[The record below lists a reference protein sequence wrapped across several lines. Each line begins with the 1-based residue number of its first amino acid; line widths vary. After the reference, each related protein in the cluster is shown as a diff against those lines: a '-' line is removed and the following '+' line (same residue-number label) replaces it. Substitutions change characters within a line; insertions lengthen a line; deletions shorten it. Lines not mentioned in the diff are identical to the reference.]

1 MCKQLGLPL
10 DYIGTKQFTFNLR
23 KICNLT
29 YKRNS
34 YSKPEME
41 DNVTIE

>member
-10 DYIGTKQFTFNLR
+10 DYISTSTFTFNLR

-34 YSKPEME
+34 YSKSEME
-41 DNVTIE
+41 DSVTVE